1 MRPSRGGVVASGI
14 AGVTTATYWIF
25 GSILLYSALHAIS
38 FGPITWL
45 VLAEIFP
52 ENVRFRASATEPGA
66 RVLRWV
72 DPRVLGPRWQGAFLR
87 LRASDPLHVLG
98 PPPGVT

>member
-1 MRPSRGGVVASGI
+1 MAD
-14 AGVTTATYWIF
+14 
-25 GSILLYSALHAIS
+25 LLEEQPLHTPWT
-38 FGPITWL
+38 FWYD
-45 VLAEIFP
+45 
-52 ENVRFRASATEPGA
+52 RASATEPGA